1 MHNIFPNRRAVERI
15 IQEKRNMN
23 SSGKYSLKW
32 SQFELN
38 MSKSFKDLK
47 ASDEFFDVTIACDDD
62 TQIKAHKVILSA
74 SSPFFHNILSKNP
87 HPHPLLYL
95 KGIKSPHLVSMIDF
109 IYNGEVTVHQ
119 EDLDKFLIDA
129 QELKLNGLT
138 NTSDSDKKNTNHIE
152 HNEQKDVCDDL
163 FANKAKDCVIT
174 ASNDE
179 KSNGTEFQPN
189 HVLKN
194 QLVVKS
200 EVTEQNELQLDIGE
214 NKINTFEEGKSED
227 DLYERV
233 KGSDWQCK
241 VCQKTA
247 KKGSIKRHVEVHI
260 EGVSYPC
267 HVCGRSFRSKTCL
280 RQHQLTRHFKIFH

>member
-1 MHNIFPNRRAVERI
+1 
-15 IQEKRNMN
+15 MN

-95 KGIKSPHLVSMIDF
+95 KGIKSSHLVSMIDF

-138 NTSDSDKKNTNHIE
+138 NTSESERKNTDPIE
-152 HNEQKDVCDDL
+152 NNEQNDVCNEL
-163 FANKAKDCVIT
+163 FSNKEDFVIT
-174 ASNDE
+174 ASDDE
-179 KSNGTEFQPN
+179 KGNGAESQYN
-189 HVLKN
+189 HVIKD
-194 QLVVKS
+194 QVVVKS
-200 EVTEQNELQLDIGE
+200 EVTEQNKFQLEIEE
-214 NKINTFEEGKSED
+214 NKKLTQINTFEEGKSED